1 MQTSITLPYEST
13 SPSFAKP
20 PVHRGAYSAVCGRVT
35 MGKNAWLGALTLVRA
50 DGHVV
55 KIGDDVHLDARSTVH
70 IAHDVFPCIIG
81 DRVTAGK
88 NTCIHACTVGSNVV
102 IGDNCV
108 ILDGA
113 VVSDNIV
120 LEPGSLVFPSSKLE
134 SGFLYAGMPAKAMRP
149 IDLDEIAQSA
159 AAVRARHDERRSV
172 DPRARPG
179 ANSQIHPSVFIA
191 ASATVKGRIV
201 AAESSSVFFSNE
213 LDAGNATITIGERTN
228 IQDNTIIRC
237 SGDGFRIGR
246 ELTVGHNVM
255 LQDCTIGDHSLIGI
269 GSKVTKGTVIGNH
282 VLLAAGARTEEN
294 QVLEDGFLYTGTPAR
309 KRAPLDAK
317 KREMIK
323 STIWTYCFYS
333 QEFKG
338 AQQRLLGVPA

>member
-1 MQTSITLPYEST
+1 MQTSITLPYEGA
-13 SPSFAKP
+13 SPSFASP
-20 PVHRGAYSAVCGRVT
+20 ALHRGVYSAVCGRVT
-35 MGKNAWLGALTLVRA
+35 IGKNAWLGALTLVRA

-120 LEPGSLVFPSSKLE
+120 LEPDSLVFPSSKLE
-134 SGFLYAGMPAKAMRP
+134 SGFLYAGMPAKPVRP
-149 IDLDEIAQSA
+149 IDLDEIAQRA
-159 AAVRARHDERRSV
+159 GATRARHDEGQSV
-172 DPRARPG
+172 DARARP
-179 ANSQIHPSVFIA
+179 AATSEIHPSVFIA
-191 ASATVKGRIV
+191 ASASVKGRIV
-201 AAESSSVFFSNE
+201 AGESSSIFFSNE
-213 LDAGNATITIGERTN
+213 LDAGNATITIGDKTN

-237 SGDGFRIGR
+237 SGEGFRIGR
-246 ELTVGHNVM
+246 ESTIGHNVM
-255 LQDCTIGDHSLIGI
+255 LQDSTIGDYSLIGI
-269 GSKVTKGTVIGNH
+269 GSIVARGTVVGNH

-309 KRAPLDAK
+309 KRAPLDVK
-317 KREMIK
+317 KREMIG